1 MLPVSKAII
10 TIKQALESDQGY
22 YESWKASIA
31 MSFKDE
37 YDKQYKEGKV
47 NYISFDLLYK
57 LSNLA
62 ADRFLQQLIKT

>member
-1 MLPVSKAII
+1 
-10 TIKQALESDQGY
+10 
-22 YESWKASIA
+22 